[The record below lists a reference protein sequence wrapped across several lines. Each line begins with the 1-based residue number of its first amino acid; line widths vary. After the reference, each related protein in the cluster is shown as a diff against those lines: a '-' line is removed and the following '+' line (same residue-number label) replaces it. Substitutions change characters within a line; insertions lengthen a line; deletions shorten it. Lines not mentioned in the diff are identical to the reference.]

1 MKQNIF
7 LIILFGVFNNVGIS
21 QNFEQNSVNHVSIDS
36 NSLYGK
42 TYSHSVCGNIL
53 FKDEMKK
60 INDYISE
67 HPEYV
72 KKTRSLQKPQS
83 YNVGD
88 IKNWWVQTDPDLQ
101 GISFHELASTCKA
114 VGDNCYIF
122 VSDESWNG
130 AKVTQEQIE
139 ELVDSFDN
147 TTPNFSDKGIYDVD
161 VETFGVPPDIDGDE
175 KIVIFLYDIEDDFAT
190 TGQANIGYFWS
201 KDQFDDGDPALAYDR
216 GNDPIRSNE
225 AEIFY
230 IDTYP
235 LLDEDIFGID
245 QAKSTLAHEFQH
257 MIHYEHDADE
267 ETFTNE
273 GCSEIAEYV
282 CGYGL
287 RPNSSYAK
295 NTNVNFLSWGLTESV
310 IDDYSRAANWTLY
323 LYEQYPD
330 GILKDLVNR
339 THEVIGNFN
348 GTFNNYT
355 PIRDGWG
362 VFEDFLIANYLN
374 DKSFNDKYGYDYT
387 PLTKPAPHFTHI
399 GNMNVGETT
408 VSINNLGAQYIEF
421 SNGNELTVNFT
432 NTFGILRIRAIKT
445 GNLEPVIEEIPIE
458 NNMAEYTPTG
468 YGTTYDKVALLIYNK
483 SDVGVPES
491 YTYSATGTTEAG
503 SIELAYEDGVPDG
516 YAPPGTWA
524 NPGDSAAVKFDGIT
538 GGKIDSIRIAFR
550 RNGTIQLDI
559 SEFDGSSFIR
569 GNNLYGPTQVNSP
582 DSTTSVPYPVP
593 YDNWVT
599 VNLTG
604 ANIDATND
612 FVVSLLLGNNTSA
625 PGIMVS
631 AESISGHSFWY
642 ATTDNSWHTY
652 TAEGGK
658 IWNYVIR
665 AYVSIGGT
673 TVLTQPT
680 ITSIVANKGYIKLSW
695 NSSAGPVEGYNIYRS
710 TTTGFAPDT
719 NNMIGIVGN
728 TVTNYTDALPN
739 IQANTDYFYRI
750 SSFDGDGNESD
761 FSEEVTIK
769 TLNVNEIHGIP
780 TEYSLE
786 SNYPNPFNPS
796 TTFRFITPKDGLI
809 KFTVHDILGR
819 VVYSENRNLFA
830 GNYSFTWDGQNKLN
844 QQVVSGVY
852 FLRMEA
858 EGFSQTRK
866 MLLMK

>member
-7 LIILFGVFNNVGIS
+7 LIILFGVFINLGTS

-83 YNVGD
+83 YNVDD

-130 AKVTQEQIE
+130 GKVTQEQIE

-161 VETFGVPPDIDGDE
+161 VETFGVPPDFDGDE
-175 KIVIFLYDIEDDFAT
+175 KIVIFLYDIEDNFAT
-190 TGQANIGYFWS
+190 TGQAILGYFWS
-201 KDQFDDGDPALAYDR
+201 KDQFDDGDPALAYQR
-216 GNDPIRSNE
+216 ANDPIRSNE

-245 QAKSTLAHEFQH
+245 LAKSTLAHEFQH
-257 MIHYEHDADE
+257 MIHYEHDANE

-287 RPNSSYAK
+287 RPNSYYAK
-295 NTNVNFLSWGLTESV
+295 NTDVNFLSWGLTESV

-330 GILKDLVNR
+330 GILKDLVIR

-374 DKSFNDKYGYDYT
+374 DKSFNDEYGYDHT

-408 VSINNLGAQYIEF
+408 VTINNLGAQYIEF
-421 SNGNELTVNFT
+421 SNGDSLTVNFT

-483 SDVGVPES
+483 SDVGNPES
-491 YTYSATGTTEAG
+491 YTYSATGSSQAVNM
-503 SIELAYEDGVPDG
+503 ELAYDDGTPERPLNLTENDTMTVQFNG
-516 YAPPGTWA
+516 IPGA
-524 NPGDSAAVKFDGIT
+524 
-538 GGKIDSIRIAFR
+538 KIDSFKIGFKNAGDIIYGVHKFTGEYRTSTGPFGQVLVSSQ
-550 RNGTIQLDI
+550 NLNVSTSSSNLDP
-559 SEFDGSSFIR
+559 F
-569 GNNLYGPTQVNSP
+569 
-582 DSTTSVPYPVP
+582 
-593 YDNWVT
+593 DNWVT
-599 VNLTG
+599 
-604 ANIDATND
+604 IDLSTQNVDGSEDFIIYFVAGND
-612 FVVSLLLGNNTSA
+612 NQV
-625 PGIMVS
+625 PGLMADIK
-631 AESISGHSFWY
+631 I
-642 ATTDNSWHTY
+642 DNSQYNSRTY
-652 TAEGGK
+652 TDGNWWILSPDPDAPPPIE
-658 IWNYVIR
+658 IWQYFIR
-665 AYVSIGGT
+665 AYVNIGGG
-673 TVLTQPT
+673 TVAIEQ
-680 ITSIVANKGYIKLSW
+680 
-695 NSSAGPVEGYNIYRS
+695 
-710 TTTGFAPDT
+710 D
-719 NNMIGIVGN
+719 GIV
-728 TVTNYTDALPN
+728 
-739 IQANTDYFYRI
+739 
-750 SSFDGDGNESD
+750 S
-761 FSEEVTIK
+761 
-769 TLNVNEIHGIP
+769 IP
-780 TEYSLE
+780 DNFSLE
-786 SNYPNPFNPS
+786 QNYPNPFNPS

-809 KFTVHDILGR
+809 KFTVHDLLGR

-830 GNYSFTWDGQNKLN
+830 GHYSFTWDGQNKLN

-852 FLRMEA
+852 FLRMEV